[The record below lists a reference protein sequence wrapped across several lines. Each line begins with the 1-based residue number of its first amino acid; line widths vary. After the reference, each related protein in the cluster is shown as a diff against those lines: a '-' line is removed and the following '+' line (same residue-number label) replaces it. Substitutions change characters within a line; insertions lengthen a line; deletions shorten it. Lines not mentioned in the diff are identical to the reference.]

1 MAKNSKQKNDLRAI
15 RKETALVF
23 ALSGLVCLLL
33 FAIGVLLL
41 QEVTAPKILL
51 LAAIF
56 LVLHSSVALFTYY
69 LLEKRSKAGTLD
81 EALAPVMGRI
91 MFDAVVKMTTPVFLC
106 DSSERIIWYNNTMEE
121 LHSSKNKLYGE
132 SVSELFGVTLAEIR
146 SNRSAQGARLTCSGR
161 SFRAKFN
168 HVKTDDDDYSLVVT
182 SETTE
187 LDALSAKMAGD
198 ELVVAYIIID
208 NLGEMLQYDSE
219 IYRPAASQID
229 EVIRDWADEY
239 GGILKEYERDKY
251 IFITEARVLDELIVQ
266 KFDILDR
273 VRAVR
278 VGDTNLPLTISM
290 GVSNIHGSYEEKER
304 IAHAALDM
312 ALQRGGDQAAVKG
325 DEGIDFYGGITKTV
339 QKRTTVR
346 SRVVSNELMSAMKK
360 ASNVLIMGHRF
371 ADFDAFGA
379 CVGLAQIAMFC
390 GARVNIVTN
399 MADRNLVDCRNLLAS
414 AGEYRSIFVDT
425 ADAMDLL
432 ETGTLVVVADVNNLK
447 ITEVPELA
455 YRTELLAIIDHHR
468 KTAEFDRD
476 PDVEYIEPSASA
488 ACELVAEMLEQVLPN
503 DELSAAEATL
513 MLAGITLDTK
523 HFSKDTG
530 TRTFSAA
537 MYLRDRG
544 ADPTTVESLF
554 RESYSDY
561 MREARFRSNV
571 EIYRDK
577 IAITVVEDDESSAAD
592 RIIAS
597 KAADNLLMVNG
608 IQASFAVV
616 RIGDTLHLSAR
627 SSGAINVQ
635 LIVEELG
642 GGGHFAA
649 AGAQIKDTST
659 ADMLIAL
666 KTAIDNHLN

>member
-1 MAKNSKQKNDLRAI
+1 MANNSKQKNDLRAI

-23 ALSGLVCLLL
+23 AISGMVCLLL
-33 FAIGVLLL
+33 FAVCILLL
-41 QEVTAPKILL
+41 KEVTAPKVLL
-51 LAAIF
+51 LAAIC
-56 LVLHSSVALFTYY
+56 LVLHGSVSVFSYY
-69 LLEKRSKAGTLD
+69 LFEKRSKAGTLD

-91 MFDAVVKMTTPVFLC
+91 MFDAVVKMSTPVFLC
-106 DSSERIIWYNNTMEE
+106 DSSERIIWYNNTTEE
-121 LHSSKNKLYGE
+121 LHSSRNKLYGE
-132 SVSELFGVTLAEIR
+132 SVSDLFGVTLAEIR
-146 SNRSAQGARLTCSGR
+146 SNRSDEGARLTCDGR

-168 HVKTDDDDYSLVVT
+168 HIKTDDDDYALVMT
-182 SETTE
+182 TETTE
-187 LDALSAKMAGD
+187 LDALTEKMAGD
-198 ELVVAYIIID
+198 ELIVAYIIID

-219 IYRPAASQID
+219 IYRPASSQID
-229 EVIRDWADEY
+229 EVLRDWADEY

-304 IAHAALDM
+304 TAHAALDM

-325 DEGIDFYGGITKTV
+325 DTGIDFYGGVTKTV
-339 QKRTTVR
+339 QKRTNVR
-346 SRVVSNELMSAMKK
+346 SRVISNELMSAMKK
-360 ASNVLIMGHRF
+360 ASNVLIMGHKF

-379 CVGLAQIAMFC
+379 CIGLAQIALHC
-390 GARVNIVTN
+390 GTPVNIVIN
-399 MADRNLVDCRNLLAS
+399 MADRNLIDCRNMLES
-414 AGEYRSIFVDT
+414 SREYQKIFVDT
-425 ADAMDLL
+425 ADALDLL
-432 ETGTLVVVADVNNLK
+432 ETGTLVIVADVNNLK
-447 ITEVPELA
+447 IAELPELA
-455 YRTELLAIIDHHR
+455 YRTEMLAVIDHHR
-468 KTAEFDRD
+468 KTAEFDRA

-488 ACELVAEMLEQVLPN
+488 TCEIVAEMLEQVLPN

-523 HFSKDTG
+523 HFAKDTG

-544 ADPTTVESLF
+544 ADPTAVQSLF

-561 MREARFRSNV
+561 LREARFRANV
-571 EIYRDK
+571 EIYREK
-577 IAITVVEDDESSAAD
+577 VAITVVEDDEASAAD

-642 GGGHFAA
+642 GGGHYAA
-649 AGAQIKDTST
+649 AGAQIKDKST
-659 ADMLIAL
+659 AEMLTAL
-666 KTAIDNHLN
+666 KAAIDKHLE

>member
-1 MAKNSKQKNDLRAI
+1 MAKNSKQKNDLRGF

-23 ALSGLVCLLL
+23 AISGLVCVIL
-33 FAIGVLLL
+33 FALGVILLN
-41 QEVTAPKILL
+41 EVTVPKILVIGL
-51 LAAIF
+51 IC
-56 LVLHSSVALFTYY
+56 LVLHTAASVSAYY
-69 LLEKRSKAGTLD
+69 FFEKRSKAGTLD

-91 MFDAVVKMTTPVFLC
+91 MFDAVVKMATPVFLC
-106 DSSERIIWYNNTMEE
+106 DSSERIIWYNNTTEE
-121 LHSSKNKLYGE
+121 LHSNKNKLYGE
-132 SVSELFGVTLAEIR
+132 SVSDLFGVTLAEIR
-146 SNRSAQGARLTCSGR
+146 SNRSDEGARLTCEGR

-168 HVKTDDDDYSLVVT
+168 HIKTDDDDYALVVT
-182 SETTE
+182 TETTE
-187 LDALSAKMAGD
+187 LDALTEKMAGD

-229 EVIRDWADEY
+229 EVLRDWADEY

-251 IFITEARVLDELIVQ
+251 IFITETRVLDELIMQ

-290 GVSNIHGSYEEKER
+290 GVSNIRGSYEEKER
-304 IAHAALDM
+304 TAHAALDM

-325 DEGIDFYGGITKTV
+325 DGSIDFYGGITKTV
-339 QKRTTVR
+339 QKRTNVR
-346 SRVVSNELMSAMKK
+346 ARVVSNELMSAMKK
-360 ASNVLIMGHRF
+360 ASNVLIMGHKY

-379 CVGLAQIAMFC
+379 CVGLARIAMFC
-390 GARVNIVTN
+390 GARVNIVIN
-399 MADRNLVDCRNLLAS
+399 MADRNLIGCRSMLDSSSEFLGIFIDS
-414 AGEYRSIFVDT
+414 AE
-425 ADAMDLL
+425 ALDLL
-432 ETGTLVVVADVNNLK
+432 ETNTLVIVADVNNLT
-447 ITEVPELA
+447 ISEVPELA
-455 YRTELLAIIDHHR
+455 YRTEMLAIIDHHR
-468 KTAEFDRD
+468 KTAEFARD

-488 ACELVAEMLEQVLPN
+488 TCEIVAEMLEQVLPK
-503 DELSAAEATL
+503 DDLTAAEANV

-523 HFSKDTG
+523 QFTKETG

-544 ADPTTVESLF
+544 ANPTAVQSLF

-571 EIYRDK
+571 EIYRNK
-577 IAITVVEDDESSAAD
+577 IAITVVEDEDTSLAD
-592 RIIAS
+592 RIIAA
-597 KAADNLLMVNG
+597 KAADNLLMVDG

-627 SSGAINVQ
+627 SSGKINVQ

-642 GGGHFAA
+642 GGGHFEA
-649 AGAQIKDTST
+649 AGVQMQNKSA
-659 ADMLIAL
+659 AEMLTAL
-666 KTAIDNHLN
+666 KAAIDKHLK

>member
-1 MAKNSKQKNDLRAI
+1 MPKNTKQKNDLRGF
-15 RKETALVF
+15 RKETATVFGVSGLACIVLF
-23 ALSGLVCLLL
+23 ALSVIALN
-33 FAIGVLLL
+33 
-41 QEVTAPKILL
+41 EVTPPKILL
-51 LAAIF
+51 IGLIF
-56 LVLHSSVALFTYY
+56 LGLHTAASAAAYY
-69 LLEKRSKAGTLD
+69 FFEKRSKTGSLD

-91 MFDAVVKMTTPVFLC
+91 MFDAVVKMATPVFLC
-106 DSSERIIWYNNTMEE
+106 DSSERIIWYNNTTEE

-146 SNRSAQGARLTCSGR
+146 SNRSDEGARLTCDGR

-168 HVKTDDDDYSLVVT
+168 HIKTDDDDYALVIT
-182 SETTE
+182 TETTQ
-187 LDALSAKMAGD
+187 LDAMAEKMAGD

-208 NLGEMLQYDSE
+208 NLGEMMQYDSE
-219 IYRPAASQID
+219 QYRPAASKID
-229 EVIRDWADEY
+229 EILRDWADEY

-251 IFITEARVLDELIVQ
+251 IFITEARVLDELILQ

-304 IAHAALDM
+304 TAHAALDM

-325 DEGIDFYGGITKTV
+325 DSSIDFYGGVTKTV
-339 QKRTTVR
+339 QKRTNVR
-346 SRVVSNELMSAMKK
+346 SRVISNELMSAMKK
-360 ASNVLIMGHRF
+360 ASNVLIMGHKA

-390 GARVNIVTN
+390 ETRVNIVIN
-399 MADRNLVDCRNLLAS
+399 MADRNLIGCRNLLES
-414 AGEYRSIFVDT
+414 AEEYRGIFVDT

-432 ETGTLVVVADVNNLK
+432 ETGTLVIVADVNNLK
-447 ITEVPELA
+447 IAELPELA

-468 KTAEFDRD
+468 KTAEFARE

-488 ACELVAEMLEQVLPN
+488 TCEIVAEMLEQVLPN
-503 DELSAAEATL
+503 DQLSAAEATL

-523 HFSKDTG
+523 HFAKDTG

-544 ADPTTVESLF
+544 ADPTVVQELF
-554 RESYSDY
+554 RENYSDY
-561 MREARFRSNV
+561 IREVRFRSNV
-571 EIYRDK
+571 EIYRGK
-577 IAITVVEDDESSAAD
+577 IAITVVEDDDSNASD
-592 RIIAS
+592 RIIAA

-608 IQASFAVV
+608 IEASFAAV
-616 RIGDTLHLSAR
+616 RLGDTLAISAR
-627 SSGAINVQ
+627 SAGKINVQ
-635 LIVEELG
+635 LIMEELG
-642 GGGHFAA
+642 GGGHFEG
-649 AGAQIKDTST
+649 AGAQMKDKS
-659 ADMLIAL
+659 AAEMLTAL
-666 KTAIDNHLN
+666 KAAIDKHLK

>member
-1 MAKNSKQKNDLRAI
+1 MANNSKQKNDLRAI

-23 ALSGLVCLLL
+23 AISGMVCVLL
-33 FAIGVLLL
+33 FAVSVLLL
-41 QEVTAPKILL
+41 RDVTAPKVLL
-51 LAAIF
+51 LAAIC
-56 LVLHSSVALFTYY
+56 LVLHGSVSVSSYY
-69 LLEKRSKAGTLD
+69 LFEKRSKAGTLD

-91 MFDAVVKMTTPVFLC
+91 MFDAVVKMSTPVFLC
-106 DSSERIIWYNNTMEE
+106 DSAERIIWYNNTTEE
-121 LHSSKNKLYGE
+121 LHSSRNKLYGE

-146 SNRSAQGARLTCSGR
+146 SNRSDEGARLTCDGR

-168 HVKTDDDDYSLVVT
+168 HIKTDDDDYALVMT
-182 SETTE
+182 TETTE
-187 LDALSAKMAGD
+187 LDALTEKMAGD
-198 ELVVAYIIID
+198 ELIIAYIIID

-219 IYRPAASQID
+219 IYRPASSQID
-229 EVIRDWADEY
+229 EVLRDWADEY

-304 IAHAALDM
+304 TAHAALDM

-325 DEGIDFYGGITKTV
+325 DTGIDFYGGVTKTV
-339 QKRTTVR
+339 QKRTNVR
-346 SRVVSNELMSAMKK
+346 SRVISNELMSAMKK
-360 ASNVLIMGHRF
+360 ASNVLIMGHKF

-379 CVGLAQIAMFC
+379 CIGLAQIALHC
-390 GARVNIVTN
+390 GTPVNIVIN
-399 MADRNLVDCRNLLAS
+399 MADRNLIDCRNMLES
-414 AGEYRSIFVDT
+414 SREYQKIFVDT
-425 ADAMDLL
+425 ADALDLL

-447 ITEVPELA
+447 IAELPELA
-455 YRTELLAIIDHHR
+455 YRTEMLAIIDHHR
-468 KTAEFDRD
+468 KTAEFDRA

-488 ACELVAEMLEQVLPN
+488 TCEIVAEMLEQVLPN

-523 HFSKDTG
+523 HFAKDTG

-544 ADPTTVESLF
+544 ADPTAVQSLF
-554 RESYSDY
+554 RENYSDY

-571 EIYRDK
+571 EIYREK
-577 IAITVVEDDESSAAD
+577 VAITVVEDDEASAAD

-608 IQASFAVV
+608 IQASVAVV

-642 GGGHFAA
+642 GGGHYAA
-649 AGAQIKDTST
+649 AGAQIQDKST
-659 ADMLIAL
+659 AEMLTAL
-666 KTAIDNHLN
+666 KAAIDKHLK